1 MICLTTGRQLVL
13 MTSTQQQM
21 VTSDTV
27 AHDTIIA
34 EPCKCNVMSCSENNL
49 QHVGRI
55 NLMFFRSYLSILAS
69 GPILNRR
76 IPVTIVRL
84 ILYVVFWQLIF
95 VPTMFPKWWQL
106 ISPIT
111 VALVVL
117 AVQLSVYLLNRVIDK
132 SIELSPPPP
141 VEAPATIER
150 PEGISIRLWQIR
162 SQFLDGMSTEDV
174 LMLIHRGYDADEVFS
189 FYTSLQNP
197 AVRMAMVRSLMEERE
212 HARTPDTREYYV
224 KCGERICCKLH
235 VTREDLN
242 AVFPGDLNILFVII
256 SPILAGCTVF
266 MVNEFMRN
274 MNMVRLWVSLICGG
288 AVYSLIIPPEIEA
301 YSTTRGDESKRFT
314 RCLTLL
320 ALASIWRLSLM
331 IRNEYPHITIRY
343 FDLDINW
350 TNVHEVIEFVCE
362 LLIVFFPFVMFCFIG
377 GPLTMIM
384 WTLEWLGRYVF
395 GHGGYGSWLHCISR
409 ILWTVLVCVI
419 ANLLF
424 VFLESDW
431 NGVIVVVGLSMLLQ
445 VPLELFR
452 DMRLVRLLPLI
463 LVRTAFAAGAAIS
476 GNYIKFNVAAYV
488 ALGISLLLGL
498 VYPYMLSYNTYVL
511 FNLRIVNGYSK
522 LLDLFRLLAFT
533 WSSAM
538 LLGSLHA
545 EEPEC
550 PFVFFVILC
559 IIVTNKA
566 LCEPHVFAT
575 GMTISV
581 LSSISEMHGFRASM
595 NLFLSMTVSRKLWSV
610 CPMMRYYM
618 NERPFLL
625 IWEFASE
632 GDTLER
638 LLAML
643 FMKAVTLIPFIDHSF
658 AFPGFVWSVITGA
671 PLNAPDLLYI
681 HLPACPR
688 PNIFWERNNGQSLD
702 TSVSLRTTVLAHPI
716 EAPMY
721 PSLASDL
728 KRVLVSAIQ
737 SGQLGIVDSN
747 DIFLFVTDSLCC
759 FVHVVALDAYT
770 ARFQIRGLEYQ
781 SRTTCHLTENRVI
794 AGHLEENCLDRG
806 LRGMMA
812 NWVVRQKNFEL
823 NMFRGTRVAL
833 ASIFIKPGDAVE
845 WAKYA
850 FVYTTLHIANIEEL
864 LADVNE
870 TEEAALPANVF
881 HDLEPSLSI
890 GDATIS
896 KITRIWMVIL
906 RFLRVDKQA
915 RRFEWER
922 LYVLF
927 EGNPG
932 QFHPLDDG
940 WLWGN
945 NRLLSEIVYPF
956 ARRLVLTL
964 AMVEASL
971 APELTETDELRPF
984 FEQNDQEYVCAPIVS
999 DEFIFAFTEPSQ
1011 ARTIITIHKG
1021 ESPSLLHF
1029 HMGTTSWNVL
1039 ALDRE
1044 SVRSYWSSEAQTQL
1058 LYASDDS
1065 ERNSIQS
1072 HEFRLHNL
1080 IIQSCNMPLGYAA
1093 FISPVC
1099 TSVVSAASVFCDF
1112 FRCFSK

>member
-1 MICLTTGRQLVL
+1 MYVL
-13 MTSTQQQM
+13 SETS
-21 VTSDTV
+21 
-27 AHDTIIA
+27 
-34 EPCKCNVMSCSENNL
+34 L
-49 QHVGRI
+49 QPVGRV

-69 GPILNRR
+69 GPIFNKR
-76 IPVTIVRL
+76 IPVTIARL
-84 ILYVVFWQLIF
+84 ILYVLFWQLVF
-95 VPTMFPKWWQL
+95 VPTMFPKRWQL
-106 ISPIT
+106 LSPIT

-117 AVQLSVYLLNRVIDK
+117 AIQLSVYLLNRVIDK

-141 VEAPATIER
+141 VEAPVTVER
-150 PEGISIRLWQIR
+150 PEGISLRLWQIR
-162 SQFLDGMSTEDV
+162 RQLVNGMSTEDV
-174 LMLIHRGYDADEVFS
+174 LALMRRGYDPDEVFAC
-189 FYTSLQNP
+189 YTSLLNP
-197 AVRMAMVRSLMEERE
+197 MVRLTVVRSLMEERE
-212 HARTPDTREYYV
+212 HQDGPDMREYHV
-224 KCGERICCKLH
+224 KCGDRICCKLH
-235 VTREDLN
+235 FTREDLN
-242 AVFPGDLNILFVII
+242 AVFPGDLNIFFVII

-288 AVYSLIIPPEIEA
+288 AVYSLLIPPEIEA

-343 FDLDINW
+343 FELDINW
-350 TNVHEVIEFVCE
+350 INVHEEIEFVCE
-362 LLIVFFPFVMFCFIG
+362 FLIFFFPFVMFCFIG
-377 GPLTMIM
+377 SPLTMIM

-395 GHGGYGSWLHCISR
+395 GHGGYGTWLHCISR
-409 ILWTVLVCVI
+409 ILWTVVVCVI

-463 LVRTAFAAGAAIS
+463 LFRTAVAAGAAIS
-476 GNYIKFNVAAYV
+476 GNYMKFSVAAYV
-488 ALGISLLLGL
+488 ALGISVLLGL

-511 FNLRIVNGYSK
+511 VNLRIVNGHSK
-522 LLDLFRLLAFT
+522 LLDLFKLLAFT

-575 GMTISV
+575 GMIISV
-581 LSSISEMHGFRASM
+581 LSSISEMRGLRASM
-595 NLFLSMTVSRKLWSV
+595 NLFLSMTISRKLWSV

-618 NERPFLL
+618 NEKPFIA
-625 IWEFASE
+625 IWAVASDA
-632 GDTLER
+632 GTLGN
-638 LLAML
+638 LFAML
-643 FMKAVTLIPFIDHSF
+643 FMKAVTLIPFIYHSF

-681 HLPACPR
+681 QLPACPR
-688 PNIFWERNNGQSLD
+688 PNVFWEGNNGQSLD
-702 TSVSLRTTVLAHPI
+702 PSVSLRTTVIEHPI
-716 EAPMY
+716 EGPMY
-721 PSLASDL
+721 PSLTSDL
-728 KRVLVSAIQ
+728 ERVLVSAIQ

-747 DIFLFVTDSLCC
+747 DIFLFVTDNLCC
-759 FVHVVALDAYT
+759 FVHVIALDPYT

-781 SRTTCHLTENRVI
+781 SRTTCHLAENRVI
-794 AGHLEENCLDRG
+794 ARHLEENCLERG
-806 LRGMMA
+806 LRGLMA
-812 NWVVRQKNFEL
+812 NWVLRQKKFET

-833 ASIFIKPGDAVE
+833 ASIFIKPEDMIE

-850 FVYTTLHIANIEEL
+850 FVYTTLHITNIEEL
-864 LADVNE
+864 LADVLE
-870 TEEAALPANVF
+870 TEEDGLPLNIF
-881 HDLEPSLSI
+881 HELEPSLSL

-896 KITRIWMVIL
+896 KITRIWMVL
-906 RFLRVDKQA
+906 FRFLRAYIQA
-915 RRFEWER
+915 RTFSWEK
-922 LYVLF
+922 LYALF

-932 QFHPLDDG
+932 RYHPLDDG
-940 WLWGN
+940 WLWEN

-956 ARRLVLTL
+956 ARRFVLTL

-984 FEQNDQEYVCAPIVS
+984 FEQNDQEYICAPIFS
-999 DEFIFAFTEPSQ
+999 DEFVFAFTEPSQ
-1011 ARTIITIHKG
+1011 TRTIISIHNG
-1021 ESPSLLHF
+1021 DLSLTLLHF
-1029 HMGTTSWNVL
+1029 QMGIETWDVL
-1039 ALDRE
+1039 ALGRD

-1058 LYASDDS
+1058 LYASDDP

-1080 IIQSCNMPLGYAA
+1080 IVQSCNMPLGYAA

-1099 TSVVSAASVFCDF
+1099 TSAVSAASVCCDF
-1112 FRCFSK
+1112 FRCFGK